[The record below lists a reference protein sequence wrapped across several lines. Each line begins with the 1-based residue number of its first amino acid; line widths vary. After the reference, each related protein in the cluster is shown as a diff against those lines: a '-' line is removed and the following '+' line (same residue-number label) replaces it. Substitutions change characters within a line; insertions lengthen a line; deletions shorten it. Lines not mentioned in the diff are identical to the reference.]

1 MIVKALLRYVVW
13 TGTVLLALGH
23 IDPVAAGD
31 GLSGAATKDMI
42 GAARGVTRILAA
54 FAAEPLLRSCDLTV
68 VVDGDRAVLG
78 GVVGSDAA
86 RVAAGRSAAT
96 VAGIGRVDNRIRV
109 DARAMA
115 PERTRTARSAE
126 TIGADA
132 AISTSVRS
140 RLLWNTH
147 TEDLDVQIDTREG
160 NVTLRGNAISYA
172 ERDVAG
178 IVAASTNGVSGVS
191 NDLVL
196 TDQARPIARPGSDRA
211 ASQAAPADA
220 WITSRVQ
227 SSLAL
232 TRGVSATAIAV
243 STRRGVVS
251 LSGSVPTQADRDVV
265 VQVAQDTRGVK
276 DVVAV
281 GLTAG

>member
-1 MIVKALLRYVVW
+1 
-13 TGTVLLALGH
+13 
-23 IDPVAAGD
+23 
-31 GLSGAATKDMI
+31 
-42 GAARGVTRILAA
+42 
-54 FAAEPLLRSCDLTV
+54 
-68 VVDGDRAVLG
+68 
-78 GVVGSDAA
+78 
-86 RVAAGRSAAT
+86 
-96 VAGIGRVDNRIRV
+96 
-109 DARAMA
+109 
-115 PERTRTARSAE
+115 
-126 TIGADA
+126 
-132 AISTSVRS
+132 VRS

-172 ERDVAG
+172 ERDIAG
-178 IVAASTNGVSGVS
+178 IVAAGTNGVSGVS

-196 TDQARPIARPGSDRA
+196 TDQARPIARPGSDRT